1 VESNESPAEA
11 AAREAEEETGLPL
24 DPLQATHICVLHAAT
39 GNPPAGHIQLFVAF
53 TNARA
58 EVSLNRE
65 NSEFRW
71 VDFEPVRLVSL
82 EGQRRAVREIERVF
96 IRGEPAAPL
105 ILAPPLEA

>member
-1 VESNESPAEA
+1 MESNESPAEA